1 MPDINNII
9 QKNEKRIAM
18 DDYFGEGAYIT
29 IKKITR
35 SNNAKMQLLN
45 SESGMT
51 ALLVDMYK
59 KGEIKS
65 FESVTELDN
74 REIGIKIMS
83 MPAEVQEKSAQAVKQ
98 IEQILFGDCVD
109 PEKHNLTANGE
120 KIILGV
126 EFWEQ
131 FSDGAE
137 YVMQKINEF
146 NSEVFC
152 LGESI
157 ENK

>member
-98 IEQILFGDCVD
+98 IEQILFGDCV
-109 PEKHNLTANGE
+109 
-120 KIILGV
+120 
-126 EFWEQ
+126 
-131 FSDGAE
+131 
-137 YVMQKINEF
+137 
-146 NSEVFC
+146 
-152 LGESI
+152 
-157 ENK
+157 ENNFQSLHFLHHAR